1 MMDLI
6 GKFLVGVVIMSNV
19 DQYDLFD
26 HYTKLGFTKTQ
37 IEDDLI
43 FTLQER
49 MANMSSLQKE
59 EYGINDDFY
68 NRTNLFD
75 MYDAGRIKTIY
86 DKKSGEYPVYKIEVD
101 FDGDGVFSAIHNP
114 NNTAVNFKPVMGGEF
129 ADKRYTRDAFFS
141 EYFK

>member
-19 DQYDLFD
+19 DQYELFD
-26 HYTKLGFTKTQ
+26 HYTKLGFSKTE

-59 EYGINDDFY
+59 EYGITDDFY
-68 NRTNLFD
+68 NKTNLFD
-75 MYDAGRIKTIY
+75 LYDSGRIIAQCL
-86 DKKSGEYPVYKIEVD
+86 D
-101 FDGDGVFSAIHNP
+101 A
-114 NNTAVNFKPVMGGEF
+114 EF
-129 ADKRYTRDAFFS
+129 
-141 EYFK
+141 